1 MVSEVY
7 SCPWCQKPEPVIR
20 FGFNRYGTQ
29 RLRCQACRKIWT
41 PQPKSRSLTP
51 EKETHISAALRERLS
66 QRAIART
73 FGVSRDTIREL
84 LKKRPSMLA

>member
-7 SCPWCQKPEPVIR
+7 SCPLCQQSQPVIR
-20 FGFNRYGTQ
+20 FGHNRSGTQ
-29 RLRCQACRKIWT
+29 RLRCQACCKIWT
-41 PQPKSRSLTP
+41 PQAKSRSLTP
-51 EKETHISAALRERLS
+51 EKEVHILAALTERLS

-84 LKKRPSMLA
+84 LKKTPAEPA